1 MLQKSLRIYI
11 FPTCFLLLSVSFL
24 LINSDFALA
33 LKSSAPKAAQAQ
45 IKLFE
50 KAILNFRNDIGRFP
64 TTEEGL
70 NALIND
76 DENFPKWDGPYLNKS
91 SVPRDPWLSEYVYI
105 YPAEHGTKAF
115 DLYSLGAN
123 KKNDFG
129 TEDDIANWH
138 KTDLK
143 YYRNLEFKRDVF
155 LYSIVIIIISLIVL
169 AAIKIGRPSILNIAR
184 RFTALSLI
192 SLYFLLLLLVLGPSF
207 MQGEQYHPIE
217 IFFIFLVCGCF
228 IFSLIGVISISK
240 IIRKDG
246 SNRNRKLL
254 LVLNQITFLIIII
267 LIFLVF
273 FLENY

>member
-1 MLQKSLRIYI
+1 MISGQNASEIIKNIY
-11 FPTCFLLLSVSFL
+11 LLSVSFL